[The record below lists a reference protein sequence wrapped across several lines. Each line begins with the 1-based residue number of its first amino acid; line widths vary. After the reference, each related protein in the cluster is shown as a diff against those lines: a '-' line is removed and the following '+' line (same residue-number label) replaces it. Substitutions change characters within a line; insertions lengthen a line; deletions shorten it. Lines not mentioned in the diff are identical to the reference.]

1 MPAQTAG
8 MAYGSG
14 TFLSVLISLASL
26 VIVVVLI
33 LLSRHGLK
41 FAQSYLQRSRKTQEL
56 ALVESLM
63 LDQRRRLSVVQCGA
77 RRGVIL
83 TGGGNDLFL
92 GWMDEAQSLTT
103 QPGTEGLN
111 TKETVGQ

>member
-1 MPAQTAG
+1 MSAPPVG

-14 TFLSVLISLASL
+14 TFFSVLISLASL

-41 FAQSYLQRSRKTQEL
+41 FAQTYLQRGRKTQDL
-56 ALVESLM
+56 AVVESIM
-63 LDQRRRLSVVQCGA
+63 LDQRRRLSIIRCGA
-77 RRGVIL
+77 KRGVIL

-92 GWMDEAQSLTT
+92 GWLAESESLA
-103 QPGTEGLN
+103 PSFAENLN
-111 TKETVGQ
+111 AAERAGQ

>member
-1 MPAQTAG
+1 

-26 VIVVVLI
+26 VVVVVLI

-41 FAQSYLQRSRKTQEL
+41 FAQSYLQKGRKTQEL

-63 LDQRRRLSVVQCGA
+63 LDQRRRLSVVRCGA
-77 RRGVIL
+77 KRGIIL

-92 GWMDEAQSLTT
+92 GWMDDAEGFAEVPPVDKPQTT
-103 QPGTEGLN
+103 
-111 TKETVGQ
+111 ETMRQ